1 MTENEIRVE
10 KLKVELAAARK
21 DLANE
26 RRRAKR
32 AERSAAEKSLKL
44 KGQIVLASFGGKITP
59 VMVDKVTSEG
69 KIVDTDG
76 HIWSSFR
83 ALMPRES
90 GFRPDWS
97 KAPRWAK
104 YWGMNSDG
112 RAWWMDH
119 RPFQAKADGRW
130 RYCSTCRMEYDD
142 SFMEGWGTSLQ
153 QRPEEMCCAGRLP

>member
-10 KLKVELAAARK
+10 KLEVELAAARK

-32 AERSAAEKSLKL
+32 ADAEKSLKL

-69 KIVDTDG
+69 WIVDIDG
-76 HIWSSFR
+76 HMWSSFR
-83 ALMPRES
+83 VLTPQEA

-130 RYCSTCRMEYDD
+130 FYCSTYRMEYDD
-142 SFMEGWGTSLQ
+142 SFMEGYWGASLQ
-153 QRPEEMCCAGRLP
+153 SRPER